1 MENIVVGHLV
11 EVQEDGNRQNVV
23 RETKGNPNSDRPNCS
38 RGIIATVNQ
47 VMLSTIAMTFG
58 LRANRFRLRGGETIM
73 FTKAVF
79 HREYGYSGVKYKA
92 YW

>member
-1 MENIVVGHLV
+1 
-11 EVQEDGNRQNVV
+11 
-23 RETKGNPNSDRPNCS
+23 
-38 RGIIATVNQ
+38 
-47 VMLSTIAMTFG
+47 MTFG